1 VIQARA
7 KLKINTMIVDDE
19 PLARKG
25 LALRLGSYEN
35 INIVGVCNNGIEA
48 VSLIPQIRP
57 DLVFLDIQ
65 MPGLNGFQ
73 VINKLRELNQPIPLI
88 IFVTAF
94 DTYAI
99 KAFDIHALDYVLK
112 PVDEN
117 RLKVAVDK
125 VAQYFLSHEEAGH
138 KHKLAKLV
146 ADFTG
151 DDCEDILRRL
161 AMGEDIRTNQ
171 YSDILAIKDG
181 SEVTR
186 VDIKDIQ
193 WIDAAG
199 DYMCVHATD
208 KTHIMR
214 RTMKELDEDLDPR
227 KFVRVHRSAIVNI
240 NYVQKLV
247 SHVSGEYHLILENGS
262 ELKVSRSHRDRVKE
276 MIKL

>member
-1 VIQARA
+1 M
-7 KLKINTMIVDDE
+7 KINTLIVDDE

-25 LALRLGSYEN
+25 LALRLDSYEN
-35 INIVGVCNNGIEA
+35 INIVGQCSNGIEA
-48 VSLIPQIRP
+48 VSLIPQLRP

-73 VINKLRELNQPIPLI
+73 VINKLRELNQAIPLI

-112 PVDEN
+112 PVDEK
-117 RLKVAVDK
+117 RLKEAVDK
-125 VAQYFLSHEEAGH
+125 VAEYFALHLEGGH

-161 AMGEDIRTNQ
+161 ASGEEITSNIFPE
-171 YSDILAIKDG
+171 ILAIKDG

-186 VDIKDIQ
+186 VNIKDIQ

-199 DYMCVHATD
+199 DYMCVHTTD

-214 RTMKELDEDLDPR
+214 RTMKQLDDELDPR
-227 KFVRVHRSAIVNI
+227 KFVRAHRSAIVNI
-240 NYVQKLV
+240 NYVEKLV
-247 SHVSGEYHLILENGS
+247 SHVSGEYHLILKNGS
-262 ELKVSRSHRDRVKE
+262 ELKVSRSHRDQVKE

>member
-1 VIQARA
+1 M
-7 KLKINTMIVDDE
+7 KINTLVVDDE

-25 LALRLGSYEN
+25 LSLRLAEFDN
-35 INIVGVCNNGIEA
+35 INLLGECKNGLEA
-48 VSLIPQIRP
+48 VSLIPQLQP

-73 VINKLRELNQPIPLI
+73 VINRLKELKQTVPLI

-94 DTYAI
+94 DSYAI

-112 PVDEN
+112 PVDEL
-117 RLKVAVDK
+117 RLRAAVDK
-125 VAQYFLSHEEAGH
+125 VEHYLTLKNEGDHTL
-138 KHKLAKLV
+138 KLVSLV

-151 DDCEDILRRL
+151 DDCEDILRKL
-161 AMGEDIRTNQ
+161 ASGEKITTLHYPDV
-171 YSDILAIKDG
+171 LAIKDG

-186 VDIKDIQ
+186 VAVSDIL
-193 WIDAAG
+193 WVDAAG
-199 DYMCVHATD
+199 DYMCVHTSD
-208 KTHIMR
+208 QTHIMR
-214 RTMKELDEDLDPR
+214 RTMKELDQQLDPR

-247 SHVSGEYHLILENGS
+247 SHISGEYHLILSNGS
-262 ELKVSRSHRDRVKE
+262 ELKVSRSHRDKVKE

>member
-1 VIQARA
+1 MTT
-7 KLKINTMIVDDE
+7 KIKALIVDDE

-25 LALRLGSYEN
+25 LALRLAEFDN
-35 INIVGVCNNGIEA
+35 IEVLGECQNGLDA
-48 VSLIPQIRP
+48 VTQIPKIRP

-88 IFVTAF
+88 VFVTAY

-112 PVDEN
+112 PIDEK
-117 RLKVAVDK
+117 RLREALEKVEQVFEQHQEGD
-125 VAQYFLSHEEAGH
+125 H
-138 KHKLAKLV
+138 KYKLAKLV

-161 AMGEDIRTNQ
+161 ASGEPIEAQRYPDV
-171 YSDILAIKDG
+171 LAIKDG

-186 VDIKDIQ
+186 VPVEEIQ

-199 DYMCVHATD
+199 DYMCVHAND
-208 KTHIMR
+208 GTHIMR
-214 RTMKELDEDLDPR
+214 RTMKELEEDLDPR
-227 KFVRVHRSAIVNI
+227 RFVRAHRSAIVNI
-240 NYVQKLV
+240 RFVNKMV
-247 SHVSGEYHLILENGS
+247 SHVSGEYHLVLDNGT

-276 MIKL
+276 MIRA

>member
-1 VIQARA
+1 MA
-7 KLKINTMIVDDE
+7 KKLRISTVIVDDE

-25 LALRLGSYEN
+25 LSLRLAEFDN
-35 INIVGVCNNGIEA
+35 IDIVGECKNGLEA
-48 VSLIPQIRP
+48 VTLIPQVRP

-73 VINKLRELNQPIPLI
+73 VINKLQELKQPIPLI
-88 IFVTAF
+88 VFVTAF
-94 DTYAI
+94 DSYAI
-99 KAFDIHALDYVLK
+99 KAFDVHALDYVLK
-112 PVDEN
+112 PVDGR
-117 RLKVAVDK
+117 RLKDAVDK
-125 VAQYFLSHEEAGH
+125 ALLTLERELQDGNNQ
-138 KHKLAKLV
+138 KLARLV

-151 DDCEDILRRL
+151 DDCEDILRKL
-161 AMGEDIRTNQ
+161 ASGESISTNS
-171 YSDILAIKDG
+171 YPDILAIKDG

-186 VDIKDIQ
+186 VAVNEIQ

-214 RTMKELDEDLDPR
+214 RTMKELENDLDPNM
-227 KFVRVHRSAIVNI
+227 FVRAHRSAIVNI
-240 NYVQKLV
+240 KFVQKMV
-247 SHVSGEYHLILENGS
+247 SHISGEYHLILNNGA

>member
-1 VIQARA
+1 MEA
-7 KLKINTMIVDDE
+7 KIKALIVDDE

-25 LALRLGSYEN
+25 LAIRLEEFDN
-35 INIVGVCNNGIEA
+35 IEVVGQCQNGIEA
-48 VSLIPQIRP
+48 VAMIPQQRP

-88 IFVTAF
+88 VFVTAY

-112 PVDEN
+112 PIDDR
-117 RLKVAVDK
+117 RLKEAMDK
-125 VAQYFLSHEEAGH
+125 VYDVFEMH
-138 KHKLAKLV
+138 KEGDQKVKLAQLV

-151 DDCEDILRRL
+151 DDCEEILRRL
-161 AMGEDIRTNQ
+161 ASGEAIETQRYPDV
-171 YSDILAIKDG
+171 LAIKDG

-186 VDIKDIQ
+186 VPVDVIQ

-199 DYMCVHATD
+199 DYMCVHAD
-208 KTHIMR
+208 DSTHIMR
-214 RTMKELDEDLDPR
+214 RTMKELEGDLDPKR
-227 KFVRVHRSAIVNI
+227 FVRVHRSAIVNI
-240 NYVQKLV
+240 NFVNKLV
-247 SHVSGEYHLILENGS
+247 SHVSGEYHLVLDNGT

-276 MIKL
+276 MIHQ

>member
-1 VIQARA
+1 
-7 KLKINTMIVDDE
+7 LKINTIIVEDE

-25 LALRLGSYEN
+25 LALRLAEYAN
-35 INIVGVCNNGIEA
+35 INVVGECKNGIEA
-48 VSLIPQIRP
+48 VLLIPQLRP

-73 VINKLRELNQPIPLI
+73 VINKLRELKQEIPLI

-112 PVDEN
+112 PLDGK
-117 RLKVAVDK
+117 RLQEAVDK
-125 VAQYFLSHEEAGH
+125 VVQYIALNQERGH
-138 KHKLAKLV
+138 KYKLARLV

-151 DDCEDILRRL
+151 DDCEDILRKL
-161 AMGEDIRTNQ
+161 ANGEEIKPHP
-171 YSDILAIKDG
+171 YSEIIAIKDG

-186 VDIKDIQ
+186 VNINDIQ

-199 DYMCVHATD
+199 DYMCVHATEQ
-208 KTHIMR
+208 THIMR
-214 RTMKELDEDLDPR
+214 RTMKELEDELDPR

-240 NYVQKLV
+240 NFVHKLV
-247 SHVSGEYHLILENGS
+247 SHISGEYHLILSNGS
-262 ELKVSRSHRDRVKE
+262 ELKVSRSHRDQIKE
-276 MIKL
+276 MIKV

>member
-1 VIQARA
+1 M
-7 KLKINTMIVDDE
+7 KINTIIVDDE

-25 LALRLGSYEN
+25 LALRLADYDN
-35 INIVGVCNNGIEA
+35 INVVGECKNGIEA
-48 VSLIPQIRP
+48 VSLIPQLRP

-99 KAFDIHALDYVLK
+99 MAFDIHALDYVLK
-112 PVDEN
+112 PVDGK
-117 RLKVAVDK
+117 RLQAAVDK
-125 VAQYFLSHEEAGH
+125 VAQYIALHEEEGH

-146 ADFTG
+146 ADYTG
-151 DDCEDILRRL
+151 DDCEDILRKL
-161 AMGEDIRTNQ
+161 ASGEEINTNP
-171 YSDILAIKDG
+171 YGEILAIKDG

-186 VDIKDIQ
+186 VNINDIQ
-193 WIDAAG
+193 WVDAAG
-199 DYMCVHATD
+199 NYMCVHATEQ
-208 KTHIMR
+208 THIMR
-214 RTMKELDEDLDPR
+214 RTMKELEDDLDPR

-247 SHVSGEYHLILENGS
+247 SHISGEYHLILSNGS
-262 ELKVSRSHRDRVKE
+262 ELKVSRSHRDQIKE
-276 MIKL
+276 MIRL